1 MSEDS
6 NKKDIKPDLNK
17 VEEPVTEYSTGK
29 TYTNIEEH
37 PLFAKVI
44 EKSKKD
50 AAEGKGSTT
59 EEVMKRV
66 REKYPFLK

>member
-6 NKKDIKPDLNK
+6 NKKDKKLDLNK
-17 VEEPVTEYSTGK
+17 VEEPTIEYNSEK
-29 TYTNIEEH
+29 IYANIEDH

-44 EKSKKD
+44 EKSMKEAD
-50 AAEGKGSTT
+50 EGKGSTT
-59 EEVMKRV
+59 EEVMQRV